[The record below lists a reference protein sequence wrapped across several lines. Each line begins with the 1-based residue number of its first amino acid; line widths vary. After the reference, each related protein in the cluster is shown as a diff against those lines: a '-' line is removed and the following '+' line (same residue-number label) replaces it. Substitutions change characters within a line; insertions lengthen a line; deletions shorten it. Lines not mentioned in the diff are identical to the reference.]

1 MPRLG
6 LPREI
11 PSDNDIPQT
20 LIGYISVQGPES
32 VFGGTDTRLN
42 QTAKAYHASKQDR
55 DDVRHDLEKSGFT
68 IIAES
73 DLGFSVSA
81 PGGGFEEITG
91 GTLQA
96 KERLTTVDSSY
107 SVYVTHIDIVGDH
120 QPTTLG
126 VGRTAS
132 ESLKVDGVVIEK
144 PRVYQ
149 QVFPSPIPP
158 NSPKYHLRLPED
170 VALALNAAAA
180 NQRGERGAG
189 ISIAMPDSGQYRHP
203 FFTARAY
210 TVRRPITVVPGT
222 SPSRDPVG
230 HGTGESANI
239 FAVAPGADLQ
249 PIRASDNAGNLV
261 GAIAGL
267 LRAKEL
273 RPRIITN
280 SWGSDGPYPPPSP
293 PREDELAIAAEI
305 QDAIEQGMLVVF
317 SAGNGQSSIE
327 PQVPGVLAAG
337 GVYMD
342 ENGNLRASDYASGYQ
357 SPWFDNVVVPTVCG
371 LVGLQPRAQ
380 YLMLPV
386 QPDCQLDQEESQPD
400 PPSDP
405 TTDGTLADDGWALF
419 SGTSAAAPQLAGVA
433 ALILGARP
441 NLTPAQVIQCMTETA
456 VDIVAGRSFPQRFNN
471 PATPGPDL
479 ATGSGLVNAT
489 AALEYAINNF

>member
-1 MPRLG
+1 MPPLI

-11 PSDNDIPQT
+11 PSDNDIPET
-20 LIGYISVQGPES
+20 LIGYISVRGPES
-32 VFGGTDTRLN
+32 VFGEGQRLN
-42 QTAKAYHASKQDR
+42 HTARAYHASEQDR
-55 DDVRHDLEKSGFT
+55 ENVRRDLEKSGFT

-73 DLGFSVSA
+73 ALGFSVSA

-91 GTLQA
+91 GKLQA
-96 KERLTTVDSSY
+96 TERLTVVDPSY
-107 SVYVTHIDIVGDH
+107 SVYVTHIDILGER
-120 QPTTLG
+120 QPMTLG
-126 VGRTAS
+126 VGRAVS
-132 ESLKVDGVVIEK
+132 ESLRVDGVVIER

-158 NSPKYHLRLPED
+158 NSPKFHLRLPDD

-180 NQRGERGAG
+180 HQRGERGAG
-189 ISIAMPDSGQYRHP
+189 VTVAMPDSGQYRHP
-203 FFTARAY
+203 FFTARSY

-239 FAVAPGADLQ
+239 FALAPGADLQ

-261 GAIAGL
+261 GAIAGF

-280 SWGSDGPYPPPSP
+280 SWGSDGPYPPPAP
-293 PREDELAIAAEI
+293 PGEDELAFAAEI
-305 QDAIEQGMLVVF
+305 QDATEQGMLVVF
-317 SAGNGQSSIE
+317 SAGNGSFSIE

-357 SPWFDNVVVPTVCG
+357 SPWFANVVVPTVCG

-386 QPDCQLDQEESQPD
+386 PPNSQLDQAQSRPD

-441 NLTPAQVIQCMTETA
+441 NLTPPQVVQCMTATA
-456 VDIVAGRSFPQRFNN
+456 VDIITGRSYPQRFNN
-471 PATPGPDL
+471 PATAGADL
-479 ATGSGLVNAT
+479 ATGAGLVNAT
-489 AALEYAINNF
+489 AALDYAIANF

>member
-1 MPRLG
+1 MPPLS

-11 PSDNDIPQT
+11 PSDNDIPET
-20 LIGYISVQGPES
+20 LIGYISVRGTES
-32 VFGGTDTRLN
+32 VFGGKGQRLD
-42 QTAKAYHASKQDR
+42 QTAKAYHASEGDR
-55 DDVRHDLEKSGFT
+55 ENVRRDLEKSGFT

-73 DLGFSVSA
+73 ALGFSVSA
-81 PGGGFEEITG
+81 PGGAFEEITG

-96 KERLTTVDSSY
+96 KERLTTVDPSY
-107 SVYVTHIDIVGDH
+107 SVYVTHIDIVGDQ

-126 VGRTAS
+126 VGRAAS

-170 VALALNAAAA
+170 LAFALNAAAA
-180 NQRGERGAG
+180 HRRRERGADVTV
-189 ISIAMPDSGQYRHP
+189 AMPDSGQYRHP

-261 GAIAGL
+261 GAIAGFV
-267 LRAKEL
+267 RAKEL

-280 SWGSDGPYPPPSP
+280 SWGSDGPYPPPPSP
-293 PREDELAIAAEI
+293 DENDLAIAAEI
-305 QDAIEQGMLVVF
+305 QDAVEQGMLVVF
-317 SAGNGQSSIE
+317 SAGNGSFSIE

-342 ENGNLRASDYASGYQ
+342 ENGYFRASNYASGYQ
-357 SPWFDNVVVPTVCG
+357 SPWFANVVVPTVCG

-386 QPDCQLDQEESQPD
+386 PPNSQLDQAESQPD

-441 NLTPAQVIQCMTETA
+441 NLTPAQVIECMTETA
-456 VDIVAGRSFPQRFNN
+456 ADIVAGRSFPQRFNN

-479 ATGSGLVNAT
+479 ATGAGLVNAT
-489 AALEYAINNF
+489 AALDYAIDNF

>member
-1 MPRLG
+1 MPRLA
-6 LPREI
+6 LPLEI
-11 PSDNDIPQT
+11 PSDNDIPDT
-20 LIGYISVQGPES
+20 LIGYVSVQGQKS
-32 VFGGTDTRLN
+32 VFSGEDTALE
-42 QTAKAYHASKQDR
+42 QTAKAYHAKKKDR
-55 DDVRHDLEKSGFT
+55 DDVRHNLEKSGFT

-73 DLGFSVSA
+73 PLGFSVSA
-81 PGGGFEEITG
+81 PGDAFEEITG
-91 GTLQA
+91 GRLETR
-96 KERLTTVDSSY
+96 ERLTTVDPNNK
-107 SVYVTHIDIVGDH
+107 VYVTHIDIVGDN

-126 VGRTAS
+126 VGRAAS
-132 ESLKVDGVVIEK
+132 ESLKVDGIFIEK

-149 QVFPSPIPP
+149 QIFPSPIPP
-158 NSPKYHLRLPED
+158 SSPKFHLRLPDD
-170 VALALNAAAA
+170 VALALNATAAH
-180 NQRGERGAG
+180 QRGERGAG
-189 ISIAMPDSGQYRHP
+189 VSIAMPDSGQYRHP

-222 SPSRDPVG
+222 SPNRDPVG

-273 RPRIITN
+273 SPRIITN
-280 SWGSDGPYPPPSP
+280 SWGSDGPYPPTSP
-293 PREDELAIAAEI
+293 PGEDDLAIAAEI

-317 SAGNGQSSIE
+317 SAGNGSFSIE

-342 ENGNLRASDYASGYQ
+342 ENSNLRASNYASGYQ
-357 SPWFDNVVVPTVCG
+357 SPWFDTVVVPTVCG

-386 QPDCQLDQEESQPD
+386 QPDCQLDRAQSQPA

-441 NLTPAQVIQCMTETA
+441 NLTPAQVIQCMMATA

-471 PATPGPDL
+471 PAAPGPDL
-479 ATGSGLVNAT
+479 ATGAGLVNAT
-489 AALEYAINNF
+489 AALDYAIDTF